1 MTVELPDTD
10 QNRGEG
16 VILDMTTHDE
26 KTLAKVYAGL
36 KAAGIYNQ
44 DAIDAV
50 NQIQNH
56 GILFREGVK
65 KADFFNTITTE
76 RKQQRGHGYDEAHDD
91 REGLNHLVH
100 LAQAYFARGKL
111 IEGNAMLLAI
121 EDYIRRNP
129 RPRVNP
135 MQEDVHTMMGLYE
148 QNRPS
153 YPQLADVDDAQLRIN
168 LMIEELIGA
177 KNPEDPIYGPGALI
191 VQSKSDELVASIV
204 KGDLVG
210 IADGIGD
217 VLTVVFGTAVAYGI
231 NAQEVFDEVHRS
243 NMTKA
248 VWSEDEQRYILVKNE
263 YGKVIK
269 PESYSPADV
278 EAVILR
284 QISVGL
290 ENEETV
296 VAELV
301 EDDE

>member
-1 MTVELPDTD
+1 M
-10 QNRGEG
+10 N
-16 VILDMTTHDE
+16 
-26 KTLAKVYAGL
+26 
-36 KAAGIYNQ
+36 
-44 DAIDAV
+44 
-50 NQIQNH
+50 
-56 GILFREGVK
+56 
-65 KADFFNTITTE
+65 
-76 RKQQRGHGYDEAHDD
+76 
-91 REGLNHLVH
+91 
-100 LAQAYFARGKL
+100 
-111 IEGNAMLLAI
+111 
-121 EDYIRRNP
+121 NP
-129 RPRVNP
+129 RPKINP

-153 YPQLADVDDAQLRIN
+153 YPQLADVEDAQLRIN

-263 YGKVIK
+263 FGKVIK
-269 PESYSPADV
+269 PHSYSPADV
-278 EAVILR
+278 ATVILR
-284 QISVGL
+284 QIT
-290 ENEETV
+290 ENKPEDEPV
-296 VAELV
+296 VKDENGKVLIGDLDVIEAELV
-301 EDDE
+301 EENDE